1 MKRNGILNSSI
12 STVLSSM
19 GHTDL
24 ICIGDCG
31 LPIPDETKR
40 IDLALR
46 FNIPSFLETL
56 DVVTDDMAVE
66 AYILAEEIK
75 DQNPEMMENIRTMM
89 NKKFPGAAECFTSH
103 ENLKEQ
109 TKTCK
114 AVIRT
119 GEITAFSNIILV
131 SACIFATQG

>member
-12 STVLSSM
+12 SNVLSSM
-19 GHTDL
+19 GHTNS

-66 AYILAEEIK
+66 SYILAEEIK
-75 DQNPEMMENIRTMM
+75 DRNPEMVGSIRSMM
-89 NKKFPGAAECFTSH
+89 KKKFPDAVECFISH
-103 ENLKEQ
+103 EDLKEE

-119 GEITAFSNIILV
+119 GETTAFANIILV

>member
-19 GHTDL
+19 GHTDS

-66 AYILAEEIK
+66 SYILAEEIK

-89 NKKFPGAAECFTSH
+89 NKKFPDAVEWFTSH

>member
-12 STVLSSM
+12 SSVLSSM

-46 FNIPSFLETL
+46 FNTPSFLETL
-56 DVVTDDMAVE
+56 DTVTDDMAVE
-66 AYILAEEIK
+66 SYILAEEIK
-75 DQNPEMMENIRTMM
+75 DQNPEMMENVRSMM
-89 NKKFPGAAECFTSH
+89 NKKFPDAVECFTAH
-103 ENLKEQ
+103 KNLKEQ

-119 GEITAFSNIILV
+119 GEVTAFSNIILV

>member
-19 GHTDL
+19 GHTDS

-46 FNIPSFLETL
+46 FNTPSFLETL

-66 AYILAEEIK
+66 SYILAEEIK
-75 DQNPEMMENIRTMM
+75 DQNPEMMENIRIMM
-89 NKKFPGAAECFTSH
+89 NKKFPDAVEWFTSH

>member
-19 GHTDL
+19 GHTDS

-66 AYILAEEIK
+66 SYILAEEIK
-75 DQNPEMMENIRTMM
+75 DQNPEMMESIRTMM
-89 NKKFPGAAECFTSH
+89 NKKFPDAVEWFTSH

>member
-12 STVLSSM
+12 SSVLSSM

-24 ICIGDCG
+24 LCIGDCG

-56 DVVTDDMAVE
+56 NVVTDDMAVE

>member
-12 STVLSSM
+12 SNVLSSM

-89 NKKFPGAAECFTSH
+89 NKKFPNAVECFTSH

>member
-12 STVLSSM
+12 SSVLSSM

-24 ICIGDCG
+24 LCIGDCG

-56 DVVTDDMAVE
+56 NVVTDDMAVE

-89 NKKFPGAAECFTSH
+89 NKKFPNAVECFTSH

>member
-12 STVLSSM
+12 SSVLSSM
-19 GHTDL
+19 GHTDS

-56 DVVTDDMAVE
+56 DAVSDDMAVE
-66 AYILAEEIK
+66 SYILAEEMK
-75 DQNPEMMENIRTMM
+75 DHNPEMVENIRSMM
-89 NKKFPGAAECFTSH
+89 KKKFPDAVECFTSH

-119 GEITAFSNIILV
+119 GEITAFANIILV
-131 SACIFATQG
+131 SACIFAAQG